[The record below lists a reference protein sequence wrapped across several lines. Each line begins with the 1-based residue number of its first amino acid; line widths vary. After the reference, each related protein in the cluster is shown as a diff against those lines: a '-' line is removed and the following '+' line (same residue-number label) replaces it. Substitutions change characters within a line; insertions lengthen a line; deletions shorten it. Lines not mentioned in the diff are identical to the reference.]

1 MCAFFSY
8 LSVKMYILGAH
19 YINNF
24 KIVIVIRL
32 GTLLVGVRNM
42 IEYEN
47 SASMQS
53 DQQGLCYSL
62 IGVYHM

>member
-1 MCAFFSY
+1 
-8 LSVKMYILGAH
+8 MYILGAH

-32 GTLLVGVRNM
+32 GTLLVEEQNM

-47 SASMQS
+47 S
-53 DQQGLCYSL
+53 D
-62 IGVYHM
+62 